1 MEYRRIANITE
12 GHRFLNLSVL
22 DADGLEHSFHW
33 PNELAPD
40 IRDWPAVVD
49 WVLRHDVEEPL
60 HRLLTAVDDH
70 DINRWHDLKTLTEYP
85 VEYFAADMT
94 DEERERMLRALKE
107 VL

>member
-40 IRDWPAVVD
+40 IPGLARRRGLGAS
-49 WVLRHDVEEPL
+49 
-60 HRLLTAVDDH
+60 A
-70 DINRWHDLKTLTEYP
+70 
-85 VEYFAADMT
+85 
-94 DEERERMLRALKE
+94 
-107 VL
+107 